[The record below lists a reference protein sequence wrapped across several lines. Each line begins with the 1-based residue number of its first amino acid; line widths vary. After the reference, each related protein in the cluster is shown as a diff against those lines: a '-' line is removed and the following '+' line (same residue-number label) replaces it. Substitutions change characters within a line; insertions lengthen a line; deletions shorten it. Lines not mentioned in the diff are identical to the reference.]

1 MPLLVFNIMNNQKEP
16 KDMLYILINAT
27 VEALLET
34 VGPIMTGIVLK
45 KITDKAKDG
54 ADTLMLEMRAEIN
67 KLKGAKIS

>member
-1 MPLLVFNIMNNQKEP
+1 MPLLVFNTMNNQKEP
-16 KDMLYILINAT
+16 KDMLHILMNAT

-67 KLKGAKIS
+67 KMKGVKVS